1 MVLHFCKVRQFFLTF
16 TLVYGIINCK
26 HYAFWLFLL
35 ALSPKIIL
43 KHKKGRFLQMNV
55 TEIIKKLKDRLAK
68 VTEIANSD
76 VSSTEDNT
84 RRATVENALLYK
96 SEMEYLIASIE
107 YIEKVPIF
115 IVTKSTL
122 NKKSAQADFA
132 SVEEDGFFYQLVL
145 LRSYPFQKVFLLWVA
160 SVSEL

>member
-1 MVLHFCKVRQFFLTF
+1 
-16 TLVYGIINCK
+16 
-26 HYAFWLFLL
+26 
-35 ALSPKIIL
+35 
-43 KHKKGRFLQMNV
+43 MNAAE
-55 TEIIKKLKDRLAK
+55 TIKKLKDRLAK
-68 VTEIANSD
+68 AAEIASSD
-76 VSSTEDNT
+76 VSSTADNA
-84 RRATVENALLYK
+84 RRATVENAQLYK
-96 SEMEYLIASIE
+96 SEMEYLISSIE

-115 IVTKSTL
+115 IVAKPTL